1 MSARFTI
8 DGSDSLEQHLAL
20 TCTHVRAGV
29 ERLIPRDK
37 LEGLVL
43 AGGYGRGEGG
53 VLRENGHDRPY
64 NDLEFF
70 VFVGGSTFLNDRR
83 FKAALHHLG
92 ESLSPAVGIDVEF
105 KILSLSRLRRSPVS
119 MFYYDLLMG
128 HRWIIGDDTLFN
140 GCDHH
145 RDASRIP
152 LHEATRLLFNRCSG
166 LLFASQR
173 LAQEN
178 FTSADADFVGRNL
191 AKAQLALG
199 DVVLAIAK
207 SYHWSC
213 LERHRRLQVFA
224 ESDTSLAPIVHH
236 HSAGVAFKLHPARST
251 KTRDELAQEH
261 ASISQLAQ
269 QIFLRLENQRL
280 GIKCATPAD
289 YVANSGNKCP
299 EVPLWRNILIRLRS
313 RGLPTGLTRY
323 PREHLLHELVK
334 MLWTQRDADP
344 RAIRQ
349 YTELLNCFN

>member
-8 DGSDSLEQHLAL
+8 DGSASLEQHLAV

-29 ERLIPRDK
+29 ERLIPRHK

-53 VLRENGHDRPY
+53 VLREGMRDLPY

-70 VFVGGSTFLNDRR
+70 VFVSGSTFLNDRHY
-83 FKAALHHLG
+83 KAALHRLG

-119 MFYYDLLMG
+119 MFYYDLVMG
-128 HRWIIGDDTLFN
+128 HRWIIGDDSLFS

-166 LLFASQR
+166 LLFAAERLSQ
-173 LAQEN
+173 ET

-213 LERHRRLQVFA
+213 LERHRRLQVIA
-224 ESDTSLAPIVHH
+224 ESDTQLITHH
-236 HSAGVAFKLHPARST
+236 AAGVAFKLHPTRST
-251 KTRDELAQEH
+251 KTRVELAAEH
-261 ASISQLAQ
+261 ASLSHLAQ
-269 QIFLRLENQRL
+269 TIFLRLENQRL
-280 GIKCATPAD
+280 GIHCSTPAD
-289 YVANSGNKCP
+289 YVANSSNKCP
-299 EVPLWRNILIRLRS
+299 EVPLWRNLLIRLRN
-313 RGLPTGLTRY
+313 RGLPLSPARY
-323 PREHLLHELVK
+323 PREHLLHELVTL
-334 MLWTQRDADP
+334 LWTNRDADQ
-344 RAIRQ
+344 RTMRQ
-349 YTELLNCFN
+349 YTELWNCFN